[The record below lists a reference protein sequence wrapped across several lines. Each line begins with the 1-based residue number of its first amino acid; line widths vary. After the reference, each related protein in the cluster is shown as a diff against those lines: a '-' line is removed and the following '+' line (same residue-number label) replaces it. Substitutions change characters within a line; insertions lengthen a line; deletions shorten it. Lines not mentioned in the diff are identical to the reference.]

1 MTSATKRVAER
12 VVELRQRRGLSQEAL
27 AERARVHRMTIQR
40 LEQAAHPPG
49 LDTLE
54 RIARALG
61 VTLAQL
67 VQ

>member
-1 MTSATKRVAER
+1 MPSATKRVATR
-12 VVELRQRRGLSQEAL
+12 VLELRQQRGLSQEAL
-27 AERARVHRMTIQR
+27 ADKAKVHRMTIQR

-54 RIARALG
+54 RIAGALG
-61 VTLAQL
+61 VTLGQL

>member
-1 MTSATKRVAER
+1 MASAIKRVAAR
-12 VVELRQRRGLSQEAL
+12 VVELRERRGLSQEAL
-27 AERARVHRMTIQR
+27 GERARVHRMTIQR

>member
-1 MTSATKRVAER
+1 VQ
-12 VVELRQRRGLSQEAL
+12 LRQRHGLSQEAL

>member
-1 MTSATKRVAER
+1 MPSATERVATR
-12 VVELRQRRGLSQEAL
+12 VVELRQRCGLSQEAL

-54 RIARALG
+54 RIAKALG